1 MTPALRVLLTGYEA
15 APFFK
20 RGGLGDVLGSLPKA
34 LRDIGVDA
42 RVIIPYYQDIEN
54 KYKLPKIGQYPIVF
68 GEDIEQVGVYE
79 KDLVYFLSN
88 RKYLSSIN
96 TRGRNKKIDQFAFFD
111 LAVVEFSSFILE
123 KKRWYP
129 TLIHCNDWH
138 TGLIPLLIEQR
149 IPTLLTIHNLN
160 YQGWGSRK
168 VLDLL
173 HVKDEEV
180 KELRRG
186 VPVTEINV
194 LGEGILHATAV
205 STVSPSYAHEITSDY
220 DSDPIHLY
228 LRRREIEG
236 KDHGVK
242 GIINGIDYAAWNP
255 KYDIN
260 SWEKSKKKN
269 KELLLESMALKLRP
283 TFCFIGRMAG
293 QKGLDILTAAI
304 DKILSKDL
312 PAGRQGRNAAN
323 FILLGSGTAAI
334 EKMVKSVANRYKDN
348 VRVELSYNEE
358 FARKLYA
365 GADFI
370 IIPSRYEPCGLIQMI
385 AMRYATLPIASKT
398 GGLKDTI
405 SHGKNGFLFEKESV
419 SGLSNA
425 IKRALTVYKN
435 KAHKTMVV
443 NALKTDFSWEKSA
456 ALYKK
461 LYLDIIRE

>member
-1 MTPALRVLLTGYEA
+1 MERPLHVLITGYEA
-15 APFFK
+15 APFYK

-54 KYKLPKIGQYPIVF
+54 KYKFPKIGDYSIVF
-68 GEDIEQVGVYE
+68 GSGIEHVGVYE
-79 KDLVYFLSN
+79 YGHVYFLSN
-88 RKYLSSIN
+88 KKYLASIN

-111 LAVVEFSSFILE
+111 LAVVEFFSFILE
-123 KKRWYP
+123 KKKWYP
-129 TLIHCNDWH
+129 MIIHCNDWH
-138 TGLIPLLIEQR
+138 TGFIPLLIEQR

-160 YQGWGSRK
+160 YQGWGSSK

-173 HVKDEEV
+173 HVKDEKV

-186 VPVTEINV
+186 VPATEINV

-220 DSDPIHLY
+220 ADDPIHLY
-228 LRRREIEG
+228 LMRREKEG

-255 KYDIN
+255 QYEIT
-260 SWEKSKKKN
+260 SWKRRKNKKK
-269 KELLLESMALKLRP
+269 EVLLKSMGLEDRP

-293 QKGLDILTAAI
+293 QKGLDILVKAI
-304 DKILSKDL
+304 DKILSKDN
-312 PAGRQGRNAAN
+312 NAAN
-323 FILLGSGTAAI
+323 FILLGSGIPAI
-334 EKMVKSVANRYKDN
+334 EKMVKKTVYTYKDN
-348 VRVELSYNEE
+348 VRAELSYNEE
-358 FARKLYA
+358 FAHTLYA

-385 AMRYATLPIASKT
+385 AMRYATIPIASKT

-405 SHGKNGFLFEKESV
+405 SHGENGFLFEKESV
-419 SGLSNA
+419 LGLVKAIRKTLSILAKESSYKRMVENA
-425 IKRALTVYKN
+425 I
-435 KAHKTMVV
+435 
-443 NALKTDFSWEKSA
+443 KTDFSWGKSA
-456 ALYKK
+456 RLYKE
-461 LYLDIIRE
+461 LYIDIINE

>member
-1 MTPALRVLLTGYEA
+1 MTPALKVLITGYEA

-34 LRDIGVDA
+34 LREINVDA
-42 RVIIPYYQDIEN
+42 RVIIPYYQDIEK
-54 KYKLPKIGQYPIVF
+54 KYKFPKIGQYSIVF
-68 GEDIEQVGVYE
+68 GSDIEQVGVYE
-79 KDLVYFLSN
+79 ERHVYFLSN

-123 KKRWYP
+123 KKKWYP
-129 TLIHCNDWH
+129 MLIHCNDWH

-160 YQGWGSRK
+160 YQGWGSSK

-173 HVKDEEV
+173 HVKDEKV

-205 STVSPSYAHEITSDY
+205 STVSPSYAREITTDY
-220 DSDPIHLY
+220 DGDPIHLF
-228 LRRREIEG
+228 LKRREKEG
-236 KDHGVK
+236 KDHGVV
-242 GIINGIDYAAWNP
+242 GIINGIDYVAWNP
-255 KYDIN
+255 KYDTN
-260 SWEKSKKKN
+260 SWEKGKKKN
-269 KELLLESMALKLRP
+269 KELLLKSMALADRP

-293 QKGLDILTAAI
+293 QKGLDVLVKAV
-304 DKILSKDL
+304 DKILSKE
-312 PAGRQGRNAAN
+312 RNAAN
-323 FILLGSGTAAI
+323 FILLGSGIPAI
-334 EKMVKSVANRYKDN
+334 EEMVKRAVNRYKN
-348 VRVELSYNEE
+348 NMRVELSYNEE
-358 FARKLYA
+358 FAHKLYA

-385 AMRYATLPIASKT
+385 AMRYATIPIASKT

-405 SHGKNGFLFEKESV
+405 FHGKNGFLFKKGSV
-419 SGLSNA
+419 SGLVEGA
-425 IKRALTVYKN
+425 KRALAIYQSYPRYEK
-435 KAHKTMVV
+435 MVRL
-443 NALKTDFSWEKSA
+443 ALQTDFSWNKSA
-456 ALYKK
+456 LLYKK
-461 LYLDIIRE
+461 LYLDILES